1 MINMHIYTDESKS
14 IMLPSVTS
22 IISFVKTKD
31 EFEGLIRWSNSL
43 GFKHQ
48 GYFTTLNSYADFGT
62 LVHSALSDI
71 VTDKPVSTDITNK
84 IALTDI
90 VKFKTTIANFKK
102 FYELQAPT
110 TIYSE
115 KSFLSK
121 KLGFGGTVDWISIED
136 EDIILTDFKTSSD
149 FRESHFIQLAA
160 YVKLIEDQTDL
171 KIDNVRILLVSTPT
185 FRFKELTMDELA
197 PYYRKFELI
206 FDLYKEYNPL
216 IDINDSSEN
225 IFITVTN

>member
-1 MINMHIYTDESKS
+1 MINMHIYTNESKS

-71 VTDKPVSTDITNK
+71 VTDKPVSTDIVNK
-84 IALTDI
+84 VALTDI

-121 KLGFGGTVDWISIED
+121 KLGFGGTVDWISKENGIT
-136 EDIILTDFKTSSD
+136 ILTDFKTSSE
-149 FRESHFIQLAA
+149 FRESHFIQLSA
-160 YVKLIEDQTDL
+160 YVKLIEEQTDI
-171 KIDNVRILLVSTPT
+171 KIDKTRIILVSSPA
-185 FRFKELTMDELA
+185 FRIKELSIDELI

-206 FDLYKEYNPL
+206 FDLYKEYNPK
-216 IDINDSSEN
+216 IDNDDSSEN